1 MFAHTLNWGTLK
13 AKVVSKQVRL
23 GVKEKAVKA
32 PGGQEVGR
40 QARWGGG
47 QVGEIPP
54 QVGNQGGAKAP
65 HQGAVVWAQRA
76 SQLVQRRRGS

>member
-1 MFAHTLNWGTLK
+1 MFVHTLDWGTLK

-40 QARWGGG
+40 QARWGGRLL
-47 QVGEIPP
+47 GEIPP
-54 QVGNQGGAKAP
+54 QMGNRGG
-65 HQGAVVWAQRA
+65 GFVRF
-76 SQLVQRRRGS
+76 